1 MNGSSPRPPR
11 VLVVEDDER
20 LLMTIS
26 DVLSDQ
32 GFETRTA
39 NNGRVAIQTLASGY
53 LPDVIVLDLM
63 MPLASG
69 FEVVDW
75 LQQKGAQ
82 IPIVLSTQEDEIQ
95 PADVGAVVKL
105 SKPFTLEQ
113 LLDGVSAALRR

>member
-1 MNGSSPRPPR
+1 
-11 VLVVEDDER
+11 
-20 LLMTIS
+20 MTIS